1 VEAVKMHM
9 RTLFGKFE
17 LADLPQNEKR
27 SRLAECALQF
37 GMVSRHEL

>member
-1 VEAVKMHM
+1 MYL

-27 SRLAECALQF
+27 ARLAECALQF
-37 GMVSRHEL
+37 GVISRHELG